1 MNMYKWV
8 PESIY
13 DSGEGQPSY
22 AHSDYAPSGPWDTIG
37 LHTMPKSL
45 RNSMK
50 NSIMAAAQVRRNVIG
65 PEWGPNG
72 RFTGYASVIG
82 TPDPKP
88 ADVVSKFTIKRKAVI
103 NANFS
108 QRVKAGEI
116 VVAPYTSDG
125 EIAVKLVAG
134 QKDFSSTADYDYL
147 IDSGLASSAGFVV
160 AGDRWYYTKR
170 HFIIPCG

>member
-22 AHSDYAPSGPWDTIG
+22 SGNGDYAPSGPWSAASIRTV
-37 LHTMPKSL
+37 PQSL
-45 RNSMK
+45 RQSMK

-65 PEWGPNG
+65 PEWGPDG

-88 ADVVSKFTIKRKAVI
+88 ADIVNKFKVERKKV
-103 NANFS
+103 NNGNF
-108 QRVKAGEI
+108 QRLVKAGEI

-125 EIAVKLVAG
+125 EIAV
-134 QKDFSSTADYDYL
+134 T
-147 IDSGLASSAGFVV
+147 
-160 AGDRWYYTKR
+160 
-170 HFIIPCG
+170 